1 MRVIA
6 EYCLSGLSSLT
17 TSVFISDTEGLIK
30 INLTINNLSNVRIFH
45 KFAEALRLAPELQL
59 PSLDLL
65 HIIYARQVPECIK
78 YFVTLDKAIIGKAE
92 SIKNALGIEVIT
104 APPQGPEETRQQK

>member
-1 MRVIA
+1 VRVIA
-6 EYCLSGLSSLT
+6 EYCLSSLSSLT
-17 TSVFISDTEGLIK
+17 TSVFISDTEGLI
-30 INLTINNLSNVRIFH
+30 NLIINNLPNVRIFH

-65 HIIYARQVPECIK
+65 HVIYAKQVPERIK
-78 YFVTLDKAIIGKAE
+78 YFATLDKAIIGKAE

-104 APPQGPEETRQQK
+104 APLQGPEEARQQK

>member
-1 MRVIA
+1 
-6 EYCLSGLSSLT
+6 L
-17 TSVFISDTEGLIK
+17 
-30 INLTINNLSNVRIFH
+30 INLIINNLPNVRIFH

-65 HIIYARQVPECIK
+65 HIIYARQVPERIK
-78 YFVTLDKAIIGKAE
+78 YFATLDKAIIGKAE

-104 APPQGPEETRQQK
+104 APPQDSEEIRQ